1 MAHVLLVVSR
11 DAPGL
16 LARLT
21 KEFAGVE
28 GIKVV
33 SDRRI
38 MQRRHRTDRGGA
50 ERRRSDRRKQP
61 TTDPRLT
68 PDAVAGGRRS
78 AGPYIKRPP
87 FIDSSAPVM

>member
-33 SDRRI
+33 PDRRRA
-38 MQRRHRTDRGGA
+38 QRRDRTDRGGA
-50 ERRRSDRRKQP
+50 ERRRNDRRERPGP
-61 TTDPRLT
+61 TR
-68 PDAVAGGRRS
+68 G
-78 AGPYIKRPP
+78 
-87 FIDSSAPVM
+87 